1 MLDDITAQVAGRLGG
16 SGVSPAPL
24 ALAAGGVGVRPTSS
38 LDGLTVLLHGPEPRA
53 FTVEDTHPSRR
64 LRAEPLL
71 PAEVRDQI
79 GIQLRLKAAE
89 LVTPVY
95 HQVVAQNAS
104 RRAAL
109 ELVNFD
115 RETGE
120 INPRLWD
127 VTRPLGAGLDKDA
140 KSASPAGDLSLS
152 ELRRQMYAMQDKAAR
167 LVPGSRIARCTRYRA
182 GSVVDVRISTAGQA
196 YYGGLQSCGSVW
208 ACSVC
213 SARVTA
219 VRRDELQQAL
229 DYARAGGL
237 HLSLLTLTGPHGP
250 RDDLGKL
257 QECHRQAYR
266 YFVSGKRRLSALL
279 DELGFIGSIR
289 GQEVTHGQKGWHPHW
304 HVLLFTAGP
313 ITEAQEAAVMTQ
325 WTRSAARAGLGE
337 VNRGALHLDRSIRLS
352 GDELVGKLGLYIC
365 KWGAAEELT
374 RSHVKKAGRGGR
386 SPWQLLS
393 NAVDGDDRAAAL
405 WCEYERVYKGAKQLV
420 WSKGLR
426 ELMGLKEV
434 LSDDEAAAL
443 EPEGWTVAAELTPVQ
458 WRAVRRAG
466 LRAELLEVA
475 TTSNDAPLCYS
486 HAFRAEQVVKE
497 WLASLLRV

>member
-1 MLDDITAQVAGRLGG
+1 MRKH
-16 SGVSPAPL
+16 GV
-24 ALAAGGVGVRPTSS
+24 
-38 LDGLTVLLHGPEPRA
+38 EPRA
-53 FTVEDTHPSRR
+53 FTEQDTHPARR
-64 LRAEPLL
+64 RRDEVLL

-79 GIQLRLKAAE
+79 AIQLRNRSAQLR
-89 LVTPVY
+89 TPVY
-95 HQVVAQNAS
+95 DQAVERNAS
-104 RRAAL
+104 RRAARRAVDL
-109 ELVNFD
+109 DEL
-115 RETGE
+115 TGE
-120 INPRLWD
+120 ISRRTWD
-127 VTRPLGAGLDKDA
+127 SSRPLPVVVPVVLDKDA
-140 KSASPAGDLSLS
+140 KSASPDGSLSLPD
-152 ELRRQMYAMQDKAAR
+152 LRRQMYAMQDKAAR
-167 LVPGSRIARCTRYRA
+167 LVPGGRLAHCTRTPA
-182 GSVVDVRISTAGQA
+182 GSVVDVRISIRGQA
-196 YYGGLQSCGSVW
+196 YYGGLQTCGSVW

-257 QECHRQAYR
+257 QEAHRQAYR
-266 YFVSGKRRLSALL
+266 YFVSGKLRLSALL

-289 GQEVTHGQKGWHPHW
+289 GQEVTHGQQGWHPHW

-313 ITEAQEAAVMTQ
+313 ITDAQEAAVMRQ

-337 VNRGALHLDRSIRLS
+337 VNRGALHLDPSIRLS
-352 GDELVGKLGLYIC
+352 GDELVGKLGLYVC

-393 NAVDGDDRAAAL
+393 NAVQGDDHAAAL

-426 ELMGLKEV
+426 ELMGLKEL

-443 EPEGWTVAAELTPVQ
+443 EPDGWTVAAKLTPPE
-458 WRAVRRAG
+458 WRLVRRLD
-466 LRAELLEVA
+466 LRAELLDIA
-475 TTSNDAPLCYS
+475 TSPNDAPLCYS
-486 HAFRAEQVVKE
+486 HAYRAEQLIKE
-497 WLASLLRV
+497 WLALLLGRVI